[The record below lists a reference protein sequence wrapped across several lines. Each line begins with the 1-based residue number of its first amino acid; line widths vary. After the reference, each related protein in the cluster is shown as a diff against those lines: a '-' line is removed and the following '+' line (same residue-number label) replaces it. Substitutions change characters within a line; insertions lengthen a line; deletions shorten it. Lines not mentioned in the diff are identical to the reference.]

1 MAFINTLKEL
11 LEYKK
16 RIELQNDVLPLATL
30 FPNEEKQELSECY
43 EMQLAIINH
52 KLFAIQNSPNNQK

>member
-30 FPNEEKQELSECY
+30 FSEAEKDELSVCY
-43 EMQLAIINH
+43 EMQLAIINN
-52 KLFAIQNSPNNQK
+52 KIFAIQNLPK

>member
-30 FPNEEKQELSECY
+30 FSEEEKDELSVCY
-43 EMQLAIINH
+43 EMQLAIINN
-52 KLFAIQNSPNNQK
+52 KIFAIQNLPK

>member
-16 RIELQNDVLPLATL
+16 RVELQNDVLPLATI
-30 FPNEEKQELSECY
+30 FSEEEKDELRVCY
-43 EMQLAIINH
+43 EMQLAIINN
-52 KLFAIQNSPNNQK
+52 KIFAIQNLPK